1 MFRWVKQRGSSSHGE
16 NRFDSPLE
24 LLKAEIIMIS
34 VFLCFH
40 AIVCEAVL
48 AFSPISAP
56 PHSLRNFIPR
66 FIVGDSANRKIE
78 YLLELSHSISGFLT
92 IYAVDGY
99 GTDGGIVECDPGE
112 LPLELGD
119 LVAA

>member
-1 MFRWVKQRGSSSHGE
+1 
-16 NRFDSPLE
+16 
-24 LLKAEIIMIS
+24 MIS

-48 AFSPISAP
+48 HI
-56 PHSLRNFIPR
+56 LRNLRNSHIYLLNFRPR
-66 FIVGDSANRKIE
+66 FIVGDSGNRKIE

-119 LVAA
+119 LLAGGADGQLVARI